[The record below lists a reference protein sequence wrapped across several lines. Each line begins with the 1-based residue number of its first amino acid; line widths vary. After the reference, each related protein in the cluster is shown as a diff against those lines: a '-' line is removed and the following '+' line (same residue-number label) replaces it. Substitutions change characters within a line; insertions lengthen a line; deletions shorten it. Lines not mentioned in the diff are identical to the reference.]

1 MAENAE
7 EGAESPEWD
16 VNGAGDPSIQG
27 FADASSY
34 RGGENVILRVKTDA
48 VQVPRPRIYQMDRSG
63 FSNQMIKRGQSLR
76 VPGRAAWAEKADLQR
91 SLGAGGIPRGHIP
104 YGLVRRARR
113 QKGPILFPT
122 LAR

>member
-1 MAENAE
+1 MLVLLASACGNHLEDLMAENAE

-48 VQVPRPRIYQMDRSG
+48 VHAPRLRIS
-63 FSNQMIKRGQSLR
+63 
-76 VPGRAAWAEKADLQR
+76 
-91 SLGAGGIPRGHIP
+91 
-104 YGLVRRARR
+104 
-113 QKGPILFPT
+113 QK
-122 LAR
+122 